1 MTTIRAF
8 FLQIRA
14 LFSNLEKGQGRPP
27 LLPLSSYVHVKQ
39 TIVSYKMNPFSVH
52 CDRKIEQKLYT
63 VN

>member
-8 FLQIRA
+8 LLQIRA

-27 LLPLSSYVHVKQ
+27 LLPLSIYVHVKQ

-52 CDRKIEQKLYT
+52 CDRKIKQKLYT